1 MSFQEKNES
10 NNNEMSKSQ
19 EMASIDAVKTSN
31 KGHELTCQLKNVP
44 VSFVNALRRTLLT
57 GIPTVVIRDVQ
68 IHENTTQIP
77 HEMLKHRMEMLP
89 VDVLPTDAGTIKEAK
104 IELHVLAD
112 KGAKDI
118 RIITTDDFKIE
129 SAREKLLM
137 RDRDLDTP
145 ILFLKMRPNET
156 VRITAS
162 LAVENELVSQVCTAT
177 SMWHVDEERVKA
189 ARKAYEESGNDARVF
204 DNILYQREYSRDAR
218 GRPNWFDL
226 AIESVGVI
234 SATDLLKM
242 AVSIL
247 RKKVDEYVKEAL
259 ENIQRESDEGSY
271 TISLP
276 QGGHT
281 IGYLMQEV
289 MYSDANVNFVA
300 YDIPHPLRNVM
311 TLRFNTKKAPE
322 AVVNLTKTTIEEYC
336 SVVEKGL

>member
-10 NNNEMSKSQ
+10 NNNEMSESQ
-19 EMASIDAVKTSN
+19 MASIEAVKTSN
-31 KGHELTCQLKNVP
+31 KGHEMTCELKNVP
-44 VSFVNALRRTLLT
+44 VSFVNALRRTLLN

-68 IHENTTQIP
+68 ILENTTQIP
-77 HEMLKHRMEMLP
+77 HEMLKHRVEMLP

-104 IELHVLAD
+104 IELHVLPD

-137 RDRDLDTP
+137 RDRDLNTP

-177 SMWHVDEERVKA
+177 TRWHIDEERAKA
-189 ARKAYEESGNDARVF
+189 ARKAYEEAGNDVRVF
-204 DNILYQREYSRDAR
+204 DNTLYQREYSRDAR

-226 AIESVGVI
+226 SVESVGVI

-247 RKKVDEYVKEAL
+247 RKKVDEYMKEAL
-259 ENIQRESDEGSY
+259 ENIQREADEGSY
-271 TISLP
+271 TVALP

-281 IGYLMQEV
+281 VGYLFQEV

-300 YDIPHPLRNVM
+300 YDIPHPLKNIMV
-311 TLRFNTKKAPE
+311 LRFNTKKAPE
-322 AVVNLTKTTIEEYC
+322 AVLNLAKTTIEEYC